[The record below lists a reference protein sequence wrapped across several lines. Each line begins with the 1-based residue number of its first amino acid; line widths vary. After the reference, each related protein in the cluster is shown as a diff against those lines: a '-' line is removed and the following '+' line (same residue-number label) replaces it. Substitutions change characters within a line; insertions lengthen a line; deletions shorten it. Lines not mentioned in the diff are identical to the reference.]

1 VSRVEGSKVTE
12 ADVADRSIP
21 QGGLPSASPGPR
33 RSAGI
38 GFPIV
43 LLLTAASLLFTMH
56 FVAYRVPIE
65 ATMGIVQKVFYFHA
79 PAGYAMYIGATAC
92 FVGSCGFLVKGTPGW
107 DALARA
113 GADVAVA
120 MGLILLASG
129 ALWAAKSWGVYWTWD
144 PRLTTSLLIVLLY
157 VAYVVLRSFAGNG
170 DAERKFAA
178 ALGILGAALIP
189 IIHFSVRL
197 WGGTHPQ
204 VVTGKGGGLS
214 HPDMKLGLLYGFI
227 AFTLLSIALIW
238 ARARLAL
245 AAARVDEVEQEA
257 VDLGILQD

>member
-1 VSRVEGSKVTE
+1 MGETTVLVLAMSGSTV
-12 ADVADRSIP
+12 P
-21 QGGLPSASPGPR
+21 QRKTGGIL
-33 RSAGI
+33 
-38 GFPIV
+38 FPIV
-43 LLLTAASLLFTMH
+43 LALTAASVLFALH

-79 PAGYAMYIGATAC
+79 PAGYAMYLAATAC
-92 FVGSCGFLVKGTPGW
+92 FIGSCGFLVKGSAGW

-113 GADVAVA
+113 GADVTVA

-144 PRLTTSLLIVLLY
+144 PRLTTSLLIVLVY
-157 VAYVVLRSFAGNG
+157 VAYVVLRSFAGDG

-204 VVTGKGGGLS
+204 VVTGKGGGLT
-214 HPDMKLGLLYGFI
+214 HPDMKMGLLYGFI
-227 AFTLLSIALIW
+227 AFTFLAVSLIW
-238 ARARLAL
+238 ARARLAM

-257 VDLGILQD
+257 VDLGIVQD